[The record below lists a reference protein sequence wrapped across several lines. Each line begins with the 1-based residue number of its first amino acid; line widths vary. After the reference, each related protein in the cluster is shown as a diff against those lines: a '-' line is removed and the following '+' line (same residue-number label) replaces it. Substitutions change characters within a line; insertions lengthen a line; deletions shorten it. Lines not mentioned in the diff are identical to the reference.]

1 MHGQTIEQLRRRA
14 AELKAKADAHPEW
27 RTGTPE
33 QRKAH
38 TNWLRGYYV
47 TLDMIFERTGA

>member
-1 MHGQTIEQLRRRA
+1 MYGCTIEQLRERA
-14 AELKAKADAHPEW
+14 ADLKAKADARPEW

-33 QRKAH
+33 QRAAH

-47 TLDMIFERTGA
+47 TLDMIQERGR